1 MELNKQ
7 DIDDEFR
14 EVRLL
19 IEELSNNLKWQKEEH
34 EKCVASMEGLE
45 TEVDNLIGDFTKAK
59 KILKWKPKNSLNQLI
74 HELLPYE
81 QSQRTN

>member
-34 EKCVASMEGLE
+34 EKCVAS
-45 TEVDNLIGDFTKAK
+45 TEAI
-59 KILKWKPKNSLNQLI
+59 
-74 HELLPYE
+74 
-81 QSQRTN
+81 

>member
-14 EVRLL
+14 DVRRL

-34 EKCVASMEGLE
+34 EKFVASMEGLE
-45 TEVDNLIGDFTKAK
+45 TEVDNLVRQLKVMNRAVEGMAQ
-59 KILKWKPKNSLNQLI
+59 ILAI
-74 HELLPYE
+74 HLGVPLADLYW
-81 QSQRTN
+81 NH

>member
-45 TEVDNLIGDFTKAK
+45 TEVDNLVQQ
-59 KILKWKPKNSLNQLI
+59 LKVMNRAVEEMAQVLAT
-74 HELLPYE
+74 HMGLPLADVYF
-81 QSQRTN
+81 NH

>member
-34 EKCVASMEGLE
+34 EKGVASMEGLE
-45 TEVDNLIGDFTKAK
+45 TEVDNLVQQ
-59 KILKWKPKNSLNQLI
+59 LKVMNRAVEEMAQVLAT
-74 HELLPYE
+74 HMGLPLADVYF
-81 QSQRTN
+81 NH